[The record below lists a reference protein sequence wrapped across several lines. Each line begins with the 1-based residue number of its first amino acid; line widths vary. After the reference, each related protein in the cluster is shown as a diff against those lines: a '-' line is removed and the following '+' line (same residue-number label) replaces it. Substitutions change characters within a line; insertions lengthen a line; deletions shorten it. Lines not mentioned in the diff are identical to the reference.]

1 MSIRVVVSV
10 EHCIMK
16 THSIFAALALVTTA
30 AFGQVTTTGFNNAA
44 RTEAPGTLLSHPIT
58 NGSEPIGRTTSIN
71 YLNGWIIVGAE
82 VPGSRPGSDLQ
93 MRVYDISD
101 PVNPVR
107 RMPSDF
113 LLNYPNNSWVF
124 GNYGWNAHGTAQFG
138 NLLLPEPIRVNGFG
152 GLVERAGT
160 NGVPQLSQLPL
171 WFSRSSQAGPWN
183 ATLLWYDEGDED
195 IEISKVF
202 MNGSGLGQRR
212 ILATIDHVGA
222 FGGGD
227 WHPMFFGDLLIMARS
242 GQAGND
248 GVVVYRLAY
257 HNMEDADVTNDSVTP
272 QFVGSLQGGFQGY
285 WPNLFSDGTGLYVI
299 GSTSNI
305 IIGADISQAANPS
318 GSGAVTLAASLT
330 VPAFTN
336 ASYPVY
342 QDNFGFI
349 HNRKVDMTRF
359 LAGDANPIVL
369 ALNELNPPRP
379 PGAPALPEG
388 AIVGVNTS
396 QMSLPLGNLWL
407 TGGYPIPQTNQGLGV
422 WVHQQAP
429 DTTPPRVSFHIP
441 QVGRENY
448 PRSAPLSFLVHENP
462 RSGGPRNGI
471 DFTVRPV
478 GVGEVLGAFVPGFL
492 LHDFSGNMTFTPDA
506 PLAADTT
513 FQVDFHSN
521 PIGEIGFRDA
531 AGNYIEPYSYR
542 FSTGGSVNATP
553 PPVITSVTATL
564 YQPAPGQQTTV
575 SVAAT
580 GGGPLEYRFNFVG
593 SWTTW
598 SLTAN
603 ANFTYAT
610 AGRPRVLVQVR
621 DAAGNI
627 VTDSVRLLVITPPV
641 GPAPTQS
648 SSLTI
653 GDDAGVRRVWSV
665 NPDADTITVINAAT
679 GAKELEIPVGTN
691 PRSIARDANGRY
703 WVTCHRSDEL
713 RVLNADGTPF
723 QNITLPYG
731 SSPFGIAPSPD
742 GSLLYVT
749 LQGSARIH
757 RYTAANPAAAPL
769 SATTF
774 STPRAIAVSGNGA
787 RILVTR
793 FLSPDLHAEV
803 AEVNATLGFVRTI
816 TLASASTLD
825 SGDRA
830 AGVPNYLTGI
840 AISPDGSRAAIVSKQ
855 DNTNRGTLFGVGNLT
870 HETTVRAVV
879 SFLDLATTN
888 AEIPHSRRDFDNSD
902 SPSAVTFTPL
912 GDTLLIAHQGNNRVV
927 GIDALNLAPLAE
939 QIVTGSTDTSPAVIT
954 MDLDTGLAPQG
965 VLVDAASGR
974 LFTQDFMGRSVTVR
988 NATPLLVENR
998 SSLPVIATT
1007 ASVAAEL
1014 LSAPVLEGKRIFYNA
1029 ADPRMS
1035 ADSYIS
1041 CASCHLDG
1049 GHDGRVWDFT
1059 GRGEG
1064 LRRTTDLRGRSG
1076 TGHGNVHWTG
1086 NFDEI
1091 QDFEHDI
1098 RSAFGG
1104 TGFLPLST
1112 QQFATLHPT
1121 PATGKSGQ
1129 SADLD
1134 ALAAYVTS
1142 LSPDHTPRSPTRN
1155 TNGTFTTA
1163 ALAGQAVFQANNCAS
1178 CHSGNSHTNSPL
1190 GPIGAAPLIDVGT
1203 HSGLSGTRLGGTLAG
1218 IDVPTLDGLHAS
1230 RVYLHHGLAST
1241 LEDVFPFAGGTLFYG
1256 ANAQPIT
1263 TVDPD
1268 AVGAFPDN
1276 SLQGGGGSSRGFYGG
1291 AAIFIGNESG
1301 AATPPAIRFNNVD
1314 GGPGGTARIALR
1326 YLRQYNGGTALL
1338 RVNGVDQTPLLT
1350 VFRQFPDNSF
1360 QISGWL
1366 WLTRDVPLN
1375 PGATNT
1381 IEIVRGNGDLFV
1393 NVLHV
1398 ANAAVLTTAQPHRV
1412 VQTLSTND
1420 RSNLLT
1426 YLRQLDGRDASGAS
1440 FPPPA
1445 PAAATAPG
1453 IVTAPQSQTLAVGNP
1468 LYLSVAVSGSGPF
1481 TYQWRRGTTPVGTNS
1496 PEFQIT
1502 NVGESDA
1509 GNYTVEVTNAQNSVT
1524 SSAAIVTVNPALS
1537 ITTASLPDTTEG
1549 RLYSTTL
1556 TASGGTSS
1564 RTWSITG
1571 GVLPLGMLFSTD
1583 GTLSGTPIAPARAV
1597 LTFRV
1602 TDLSGFAT
1610 RQLQLDVRPIGGF
1623 SADPDL
1629 ILHYTFDEG
1638 AGTQVWD
1645 AAPSGNN
1652 HATTVPAAAWV
1663 GDGRFGGA
1671 YGASTNTALARF
1683 FPSNQN
1689 DLNFLPRGD
1698 AFTMSMWVRTTS
1710 GGGYRTV
1717 IGKDNPAVNGD
1728 IQFRLWFTN
1737 TAANVQAVTGSQYGG
1752 TLVAAP
1758 ALNDGQ
1764 WHLLTMVNYL
1774 DGATWRTRV
1783 YHNDGTQFTQ
1793 FNTGASS
1800 PVAGLLRIG
1809 DTTLG
1814 GNGWNGQLDDLR
1826 IYRRALTATEVA
1838 ALYNPPP
1845 VQSYDTWLLDLPN
1858 PPPALQRGL
1867 TDDPDG
1873 DGHANLLEY
1882 ALGTHPNDAASFPSL
1897 THTRTGT
1904 TYSLSYPRLR
1914 SELIY
1919 TVEASS
1925 DLTTWSAANV
1935 TQDTITPIGG
1945 SATATHAITPE
1956 TSRAFLR
1963 LRVTE
1968 P

>member
-1 MSIRVVVSV
+1 MHIRRA
-10 EHCIMK
+10 
-16 THSIFAALALVTTA
+16 IFALLALAGTA
-30 AFGQVTTTGFNNAA
+30 IAQVTTTGFNNAPRA
-44 RTEAPGTLLSHPIT
+44 EAPGTLLSHPIT

-71 YLNGWIIVGAE
+71 YLLGWIIVGAE

-101 PVNPVR
+101 PAAPVR

-113 LLNYPNNSWVF
+113 LLNYPGNSWVF
-124 GNYGWNAHGTAQFG
+124 GNYGWNAHGTAQWG
-138 NLLLPEPIRVNGFG
+138 NLLLPDPIRVGTFG
-152 GLVERAGT
+152 GLVERGGPGQT
-160 NGVPQLSQLPL
+160 PDVPLLSEIPL
-171 WFSRSSQAGPWN
+171 WYSRSSQAGPWN

-202 MNGSGLGQRR
+202 LNASGFAQRR
-212 ILATIDHVGA
+212 ILATFDHVGA

-257 HNMEDADVTNDSVTP
+257 HNMEDADPANDAVTP

-299 GSTSNI
+299 GSTTDI
-305 IIGADISQAANPS
+305 LIGADISQAANPA

-330 VPAFTN
+330 VPAFSN
-336 ASYPVY
+336 ASYPAY

-359 LAGDANPIVL
+359 LAGDANPVVL
-369 ALNELNPPRP
+369 TLNELNPPRP
-379 PGAPALPEG
+379 PGAPALPGG
-388 AIVGVNTS
+388 ATVGVNTS
-396 QMSLPLGNLWL
+396 QMSCILGNLWL
-407 TGGYPIPQTNQGLGV
+407 TGGYPIPNTNQGLGV

-441 QVGRENY
+441 QAGRENY
-448 PRSAPLSFLVHENP
+448 PRSAPLSFLVHEHP

-471 DFTVRPV
+471 DFTVRAV
-478 GVGEVLGAFVPGFL
+478 GVGEVLGAFVPGML

-521 PIGEIGFRDA
+521 AASEIGFRDA

-553 PPVITSVTATL
+553 PPVITSVAATL

-580 GGGPLEYRFNFVG
+580 GGGPLEYRFNFNG

-598 SLTAN
+598 SATAS
-603 ANFTYAT
+603 APFTYAS

-621 DAAGNI
+621 DAAGN
-627 VTDSVRLLVITPPV
+627 VATDSVRLLVITAPA

-648 SSLTI
+648 SSLAI

-665 NPDADTITVINAAT
+665 NPDADTVTVIVAAT

-691 PRSIARDANGRY
+691 PRSIARDATGRY

-713 RVLNADGTPF
+713 RVLNADGTPHA
-723 QNITLPYG
+723 TVSLPYG
-731 SSPFGIAPSPD
+731 SAPFGIAPSPD

-749 LQGSARIH
+749 LQGSARIQ
-757 RYTAANPAAAPL
+757 RFTAANPAAAPL
-769 SATTF
+769 SATLPISF
-774 STPRAIAVSGNGA
+774 PTPRAIAVSGDGA
-787 RILVTR
+787 RVLVTR
-793 FLSPDLHAEV
+793 FLSPDLRGEV
-803 AEVNATLGFVRTI
+803 VEVNATLGFVRLF
-816 TLASASTLD
+816 TLTSANTLD

-840 AISPDGSRAAIVSKQ
+840 AISPDGTRAAVVSKH
-855 DNTNRGTLFGVGNLT
+855 DNVLRGALYGVGNLT

-879 SFLDLATTN
+879 SFLDLAATN

-902 SPSAVTFTPL
+902 SPSAVAYTPL

-927 GIDALNLAPLAE
+927 GIDALNLAPLTS
-939 QIVTGSTDTSPAVIT
+939 QLVVGSTDTSPAVIT

-965 VLVDAASGR
+965 VLVDSASGR

-988 NATPLLVENR
+988 NAAPLLVENR
-998 SSLPVIATT
+998 TSLPVIATT

-1014 LSAPVLEGKRIFYNA
+1014 LSTPVLQGKRIFYNA

-1098 RSAFGG
+1098 RGAFGG
-1104 TGFLPLST
+1104 TGFLPLSA

-1121 PATGKSGQ
+1121 PATGKSGL
-1129 SADLD
+1129 STDLD
-1134 ALAAYVTS
+1134 ALAAYVAS
-1142 LSPDHTPRSPTRN
+1142 LAPEHTPRSPTRN
-1155 TNGTFTTA
+1155 TNGTFSAA
-1163 ALAGQAVFQANNCAS
+1163 ALNGQAVFAANNCAS
-1178 CHSGNSHTNSPL
+1178 CHSGNSHTNSTL
-1190 GPIGAAPLIDVGT
+1190 GPVATHPLFDVGT
-1203 HSGLSGTRLGGTLAG
+1203 HSGLSGARLGGALAG

-1230 RVYLHHGLAST
+1230 RVFLHHGLAAT
-1241 LEDVFPFAGGTLFYG
+1241 LEEVFPFAGGTLFYG
-1256 ANAQPIT
+1256 AQAQFIT
-1263 TVDPD
+1263 TVNPG
-1268 AVGAFPDN
+1268 AVGVFADN
-1276 SLQGGGGSSRGFYGG
+1276 PAQGGGGFERGFFGG
-1291 AAIFIGNESG
+1291 ASAYIANEAG
-1301 AATPPAIRFNNVD
+1301 AATAPAVRFSNVD
-1314 GGPGGTARIALR
+1314 GGPGGTARIAFR
-1326 YLRQYNGGTALL
+1326 YVRQYNGGTALL
-1338 RVNGVDQTPLLT
+1338 RVNGVEQTVT
-1350 VFRQFPDNSF
+1350 VLQQSPDNSW
-1360 QISGWL
+1360 QTSGWL

-1375 PGATNT
+1375 AGATNT
-1381 IEIVRGNGDLFV
+1381 IEIARGNGDLAV

-1398 ANAAVLTTAQPHRV
+1398 ANAATLATAQPHRV
-1412 VQTLSTND
+1412 VQTLSIGD
-1420 RSNLLT
+1420 RDNLLA
-1426 YLRQLDGRDASGAS
+1426 YLRQLDGRDANGAP
-1440 FPPPA
+1440 FPPPTPTA
-1445 PAAATAPG
+1445 PTAPG
-1453 IVTAPQSQTLAVGNP
+1453 IVVPPQSQTLAVGNS

-1481 TYQWRRGTTPVGTNS
+1481 TFQWRRGATPVGTNS
-1496 PEFQIT
+1496 AEFSIAA
-1502 NVGESDA
+1502 VGLGDA
-1509 GNYTVEVTNAQNSVT
+1509 GAYTVEITNAQGSIT
-1524 SSAAIVTVNPALS
+1524 SSAATVTVNPALNIATS
-1537 ITTASLPDTTEG
+1537 SLPVTTVG
-1549 RLYSTTL
+1549 RVYSTALAAT
-1556 TASGGTSS
+1556 GGTSA
-1564 RTWSITG
+1564 RTWSITS
-1571 GVLPLGMLFSTD
+1571 GVLPLGMNFSPD
-1583 GTLSGTPIAPARAV
+1583 GTLSGTPTAPARAV

-1602 TDLSGFAT
+1602 EDASGSAT
-1610 RQLQLDVRPIGGF
+1610 RVLQLDVRPVGGF
-1623 SADPDL
+1623 DADADL

-1645 AAPSGNN
+1645 AAPTGNN
-1652 HATTVPAAAWV
+1652 HATTVPAATWV
-1663 GDGRFGGA
+1663 ADGRFGGA
-1671 YGASTNTALARF
+1671 YGASTSTALARF
-1683 FPSNQN
+1683 FPANQG

-1698 AFTMSMWVRTTS
+1698 AFTMSVWVRTTFAV
-1710 GGGYRTV
+1710 GGYRTV
-1717 IGKDNPAVNGD
+1717 LGKDDGVVSGY
-1728 IQFRLWFTN
+1728 IQSRLWTTN
-1737 TAANVQAVTGSQYGG
+1737 TMTTVQGVTGGQYGNQP
-1752 TLVAAP
+1752 AAP
-1758 ALNDGQ
+1758 ALNNGQ
-1764 WHLLTMVNYL
+1764 WHLLTMVNFL

-1783 YHNDGTQFTQ
+1783 YYDGAQVAQFG
-1793 FNTGASS
+1793 TGA
-1800 PVAGLLRIG
+1800 GGTTGGQLRIG

-1826 IYRRALTATEVA
+1826 IYRRALSAEEIA
-1838 ALYNPPP
+1838 MLYNPPP
-1845 VQSYDTWLLDLPN
+1845 IASYDTWMLALAN
-1858 PPPALQRGL
+1858 PPPANQRGL
-1867 TDDPDG
+1867 LDDPDG
-1873 DGHANLLEY
+1873 DEHANLIEY
-1882 ALGTHPNDAASFPSL
+1882 ALGTHPNDPSSLPTLTL
-1897 THTRTGT
+1897 THTGAALA
-1904 TYSLSYPRLR
+1904 LSYPRLR
-1914 SELIY
+1914 GELLY
-1919 TVEASS
+1919 TVEAST
-1925 DLTTWSAANV
+1925 DLVNWSASAV
-1935 TQDTITPIGG
+1935 TQDTTTPVGG
-1945 SATATHAITPE
+1945 TATATFPITPE
-1956 TSRAFLR
+1956 TSGAFLR